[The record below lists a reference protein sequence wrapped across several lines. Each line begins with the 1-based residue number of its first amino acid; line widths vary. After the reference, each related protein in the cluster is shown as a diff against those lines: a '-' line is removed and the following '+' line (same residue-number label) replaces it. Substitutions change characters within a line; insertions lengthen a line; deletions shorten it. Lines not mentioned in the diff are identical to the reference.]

1 MSGEWK
7 SNALGLVS
15 IALAFIAFINEEAR
29 FLTGVVATT
38 AIIFYIINSFSNDI
52 DEYEERI
59 KKLEDKLIIQD
70 QLVALKGDVE
80 YLKKEVSRK

>member
-29 FLTGVVATT
+29 FLTGVVATS
-38 AIIFYIINSFSNDI
+38 AIVFYIINYF
-52 DEYEERI
+52 RP
-59 KKLEDKLIIQD
+59 
-70 QLVALKGDVE
+70 
-80 YLKKEVSRK
+80 

>member
-1 MSGEWK
+1 MTGEWK

-15 IALAFIAFINEEAR
+15 IALAFLAFINKDDRVLA
-29 FLTGVVATT
+29 GIIAMS
-38 AIIFYIINSFSNDI
+38 AIVFYIINSFSNDI

-80 YLKKEVSRK
+80 YLKKEVHRK